1 MNNSASSQGGDDRL
15 REPPVERFA
24 ADQHAFD
31 LRAEIETLKAEHAP
45 SSRGHRQKTLYKRG
59 GATVALFRFERGG
72 GLATHKTNGT
82 VNIHVIDGKIRIG
95 TSGTVA
101 GEHILTSDQLVI
113 LAPNVGH
120 DVHALEAST
129 MLLQVH
135 LDEPTGGVGGRT

>member
-1 MNNSASSQGGDDRL
+1 MTAPSSDDRL

-31 LRAEIETLKAEHAP
+31 LRAEIEAIRAEHAP

-59 GATVALFRFERGG
+59 GATIALFRFERGG
-72 GLATHKTNGT
+72 GLAPHKTSGT
-82 VNIHVIDGKIRIG
+82 VVIHVIEGKIRIG
-95 TSGTVA
+95 TRGA
-101 GEHILTSDQLVI
+101 IPGEHVLSSDQLVV

-120 DVHALEAST
+120 DVHALEEST

-135 LDEPTGGVGGRT
+135 LE